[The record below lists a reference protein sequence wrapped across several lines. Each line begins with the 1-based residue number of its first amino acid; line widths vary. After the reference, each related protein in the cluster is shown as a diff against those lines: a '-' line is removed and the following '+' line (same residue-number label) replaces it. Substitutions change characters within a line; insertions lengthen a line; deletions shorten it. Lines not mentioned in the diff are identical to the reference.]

1 MVNTPDDNELTP
13 LERRSRALFDDG
25 VANLDAHTRSR
36 LNQARQAALQVA
48 EHRKHGFA
56 MRWLVPTGSVAAL
69 ALVVMVSMQ
78 FMRGPTAPNVQTSSG
93 MEDMELVASADELE
107 LLQND
112 VEFYDWF
119 DSPDAE
125 ATSGEAS

>member
-1 MVNTPDDNELTP
+1 MNTPNDNELTP
-13 LERRSRALFDDG
+13 LERRSRELFNDS

-36 LNQARQAALQVA
+36 LNQARQAALQA
-48 EHRKHGFA
+48 TEHRKHRFA

-69 ALVVMVSMQ
+69 ALVAMVSMQ
-78 FMRGPTAPNVQTSSG
+78 FMRSPTAPVQSG
-93 MEDMELVASADELE
+93 SGLEDMELVASADELE

-119 DSPDAE
+119 DSPDAQ
-125 ATSGEAS
+125 ATAGEAS

>member
-1 MVNTPDDNELTP
+1 VNTPNDNELTP
-13 LERRSRALFDDG
+13 LERRSRALFNDS
-25 VANLDAHTRSR
+25 VANLDAQTRSR

-48 EHRKHGFA
+48 EHRKQRFA
-56 MRWLVPTGSVAAL
+56 MHWLVPTGSIAAL
-69 ALVVMVSMQ
+69 ALVAMVSMQ
-78 FMRGPTAPNVQTSSG
+78 FIRSPTSSNVQVSSG

-125 ATSGEAS
+125 AIAGEAS